1 MGRSGGGG
9 GRSSGSSRSFS
20 SSRSH
25 GSSHSHS
32 SSGRSSFSSG
42 PGRAG
47 RSGSSWSPRPPTGV
61 HNHYYGGYGGYRRSY
76 GYGRS
81 FGVFRPVQSI
91 LSTIITAVALMMIFS
106 VVMSMLRGSGG
117 IPASTVARERVDTRN
132 AYVNDCIVDEI
143 GWIQNPSRLSR
154 NLQEFYEKTGCQPF
168 VYLKAYDSEMSS
180 ETARE
185 AWTQEYYD
193 TTFADRQN
201 TLLYVYFCDR
211 NDEGYGDSCL
221 WMGTE
226 ASIVMDSEAVDIF
239 WAYLDYDWDTW
250 DTNDND
256 GMFADV
262 FSKTASRIM
271 VKTTTAND
279 VKAKLLVI
287 VGIVVVA
294 AAAIVIIR
302 MVFKRQK
309 EAAEE
314 TAAILNAP
322 LGRTSADDLA
332 DKYNDNE

>member
-1 MGRSGGGG
+1 M
-9 GRSSGSSRSFS
+9 
-20 SSRSH
+20 
-25 GSSHSHS
+25 
-32 SSGRSSFSSG
+32 
-42 PGRAG
+42 
-47 RSGSSWSPRPPTGV
+47 
-61 HNHYYGGYGGYRRSY
+61 
-76 GYGRS
+76 
-81 FGVFRPVQSI
+81 FRPVQSI

-168 VYLKAYDSEMSS
+168 IYLKVYDSEMSS

-314 TAAILNAP
+314 TVAILNAP

>member
-1 MGRSGGGG
+1 
-9 GRSSGSSRSFS
+9 
-20 SSRSH
+20 
-25 GSSHSHS
+25 
-32 SSGRSSFSSG
+32 
-42 PGRAG
+42 
-47 RSGSSWSPRPPTGV
+47 
-61 HNHYYGGYGGYRRSY
+61 
-76 GYGRS
+76 
-81 FGVFRPVQSI
+81 
-91 LSTIITAVALMMIFS
+91 
-106 VVMSMLRGSGG
+106 
-117 IPASTVARERVDTRN
+117 
-132 AYVNDCIVDEI
+132 
-143 GWIQNPSRLSR
+143 
-154 NLQEFYEKTGCQPF
+154 
-168 VYLKAYDSEMSS
+168 
-180 ETARE
+180 
-185 AWTQEYYD
+185 
-193 TTFADRQN
+193 
-201 TLLYVYFCDR
+201 
-211 NDEGYGDSCL
+211 
-221 WMGTE
+221 MGTE

-287 VGIVVVA
+287 VGIAVVA